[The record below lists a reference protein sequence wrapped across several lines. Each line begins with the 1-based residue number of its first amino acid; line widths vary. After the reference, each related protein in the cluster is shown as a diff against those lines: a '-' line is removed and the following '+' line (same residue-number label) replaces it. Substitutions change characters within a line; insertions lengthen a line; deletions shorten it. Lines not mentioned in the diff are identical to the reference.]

1 MFERINI
8 FRELLA
14 QDYGRAGKIWS
25 SKRSQQ
31 SWDQTLPK
39 FSDRQGDGY
48 GDGGFNILFSFITGN
63 NRQKLKIA
71 MTALLFRSK

>member
-1 MFERINI
+1 M
-8 FRELLA
+8 
-14 QDYGRAGKIWS
+14 
-25 SKRSQQ
+25 
-31 SWDQTLPK
+31 LPK
-39 FSDRQGDGY
+39 FGDRQGDGY